1 MICLIPGIK
10 SFMHKCFV
18 KMRKKASGISPA
30 ITAECSNEG
39 LGSVVI
45 HEDRRAPD
53 LFARHPHP
61 ITHACLLHPEAALSF
76 QGAPVLSE
84 GWEGG
89 GGGGG
94 AFGLEP

>member
-18 KMRKKASGISPA
+18 KMRKKAGGISPA

-45 HEDRRAPD
+45 HEDSRAPD
-53 LFARHPHP
+53 LFVRRPHP
-61 ITHACLLHPEAALSF
+61 ITHARLLHPEAALLF
-76 QGAPVLSE
+76 QGAPVLGE
-84 GWEGG
+84 DRR
-89 GGGGG
+89 GGG
-94 AFGLEP
+94 AFGSEP